1 MPLYD
6 AREGAH
12 SKRLGAVLQSFYFA
26 TGLTLP
32 AAAAGQLTRRLDQ
45 MMVVAV
51 GIGAGVSLMGLAS
64 SYGPGWPPGAT
75 IVEFAIVA
83 YLIAAAV
90 KKLVKKICS
99 CT

>member
-32 AAAAGQLTRRLDQ
+32 AASLARLRASSISTPVATATPMRRFLKLSGLPNRRRSAPGTRSASATPSKA
-45 MMVVAV
+45 MP
-51 GIGAGVSLMGLAS
+51 LAS
-64 SYGPGWPPGAT
+64 APP
-75 IVEFAIVA
+75 
-83 YLIAAAV
+83 
-90 KKLVKKICS
+90 
-99 CT
+99 